1 MAFEA
6 SSFSMACIF
15 AHNKIRYK
23 NSASFIP
30 GRVSTWDVIRMLT
43 DFQKNDN
50 IVNRK
55 KQQHESIS
63 AFYRKW
69 GISTSDSKR
78 LVQGKSKLKR
88 KN

>member
-55 KQQHESIS
+55 KQNMNPYQL
-63 AFYRKW
+63 
-69 GISTSDSKR
+69 STGNGEFQLLTQKDLYKVR
-78 LVQGKSKLKR
+78 V
-88 KN
+88 N